1 MTPLEETTF
10 FGYLRWIPALP
21 LIGFLINI
29 FSARGETGH
38 GRASKVHWI
47 ACLAPFGSFLIALL
61 SFSRLL
67 ELAPEAR
74 RLTDTVF
81 TWIAAGDFTA
91 NLSFSMDP
99 LSAVM
104 TLVVTGVGFLIHVY
118 SVGYM
123 HGDRAY
129 ARYFAYLNLFM
140 AMMLLLVL
148 GDNLLLLFL
157 GWEGVGLC
165 SYFLIGFWY
174 EDPEKAYAG
183 LKAFVV
189 NRIGDFGFLLGIFLL
204 FWSLGQKG
212 IWTIDFHTIQAH
224 ASLLSPT
231 VITAICLLLFMG
243 AMGKSAQFPLHV
255 WLPDAMAGP
264 TPVSALIH
272 AATMVTAG
280 VYMVARMHFL
290 YVTSDFAMQWVA
302 WFGAFTAL
310 FAATIGICQNDIKKV
325 LAYSTVSQLGYMFV
339 GVGVGAYAAGIFHL
353 MTHAFFKALLFLG
366 AGSVM
371 HAVSGET
378 NIQKMGGLRSKMPWT
393 FGTFLIA
400 TLAIAGF
407 PPFSGFFSKDEILW
421 QAYASGH
428 GSTALWA
435 VLWIGAAIT
444 SFYMFRLTFLTFFTK
459 PRDHHLHDHAHE
471 SPSVMTIPL
480 ALLAVGAAVAGFLG
494 IPDSWGLGH
503 NLFEGFLE
511 PVFGKPHHGGHFS
524 HSTEALFVGLSVA
537 AGLAGLILAWVFYV
551 RSRDIPVRLARS
563 FPLVYRILLN
573 KYYVD
578 EIYDFLF
585 VRPIRV
591 LSEKIFWKIL
601 DAGIVDDG
609 MVNGTARFFQGAAR
623 LLRRIQAGD
632 VQSYGFAMI
641 VGVLAIVGFM
651 LLQ

>member
-1 MTPLEETTF
+1 MEEATVFTF
-10 FGYLRWIPALP
+10 LRWIPALP
-21 LIGFLINI
+21 LAGFLLNI
-29 FSARGETGH
+29 FGARTETAGH
-38 GRASKVHWI
+38 GKAARVHWI
-47 ACLAPFGSFLIALL
+47 ACLAPFGSFLVALWA
-61 SFSRLL
+61 FAKLL
-67 ELAPEAR
+67 ALEPEAR

-81 TWIAAGDFTA
+81 TWISSGDFSA
-91 NLSFSMDP
+91 ALRFSMDP

-123 HGDRAY
+123 HGDRGY

-204 FWSLGQKG
+204 FWTLGQHG
-212 IWTIDFHTIQAH
+212 IWTIDFSVIRQHVH
-224 ASLLSPT
+224 LLGPT

-243 AMGKSAQFPLHV
+243 AMGKSAQFPLYV

-280 VYMVARMHFL
+280 VYMVARMNFL
-290 YVTSDFAMQWVA
+290 YAASDFACQWVA

-371 HAVSGET
+371 HAVGGET
-378 NIQKMGGLRSKMPWT
+378 DIQKMGGLRSKMPWT
-393 FGTFLIA
+393 FWTFVIA

-421 QAYASGH
+421 MAFSSAH
-428 GSTALWA
+428 GSPALWA
-435 VLWIGAAIT
+435 VLWVGAAVT
-444 SFYMFRLTFLTFFTK
+444 SFYMFRLVFLTFFDK
-459 PRDHHLHDHAHE
+459 PRDHHLHEHAHE
-471 SPSVMTIPL
+471 SPAVMTVPL
-480 ALLAVGAAVAGFLG
+480 ALLAVGAATAGFVG
-494 IPDSWGLGH
+494 IPESWGLGH
-503 NLFEGFLE
+503 NLFETWLE
-511 PVFGKPHHGGHFS
+511 PVFGKPHHGAHFS
-524 HSTEALFVGLSVA
+524 HATELLFVVLSVA
-537 AGLAGLILAWVFYV
+537 AGAGGLLLAWIFYL
-551 RSRDIPVRLARS
+551 RSKDLPVRAAQA
-563 FPLVYRILLN
+563 FPALYRLLYN

-585 VRPIRV
+585 VRPIRTI
-591 LSEKIFWKIL
+591 SEKVLWNL
-601 DAGIVDDG
+601 MDAGFVDNG
-609 MVNGTARFFQGAAR
+609 LVNGTARFFQGAAR
-623 LLRRIQAGD
+623 ALRRLQVGD

-641 VGVLAIVGFM
+641 LGVLAIVGF
-651 LLQ
+651 LLFK